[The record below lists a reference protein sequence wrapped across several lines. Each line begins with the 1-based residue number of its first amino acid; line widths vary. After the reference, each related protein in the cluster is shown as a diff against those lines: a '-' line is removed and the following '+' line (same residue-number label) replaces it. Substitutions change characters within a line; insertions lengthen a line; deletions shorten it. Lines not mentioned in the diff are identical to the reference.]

1 MNGELSKGKA
11 RGSGLIFVLCIA
23 LVSLAFLPFNT
34 EYVVYNVLLIAS
46 MLSGYLDDA
55 AETAWNE
62 YKKGIIDF
70 VIAVLAG
77 ASPCPMRCTCCSSSS

>member
-1 MNGELSKGKA
+1 M
-11 RGSGLIFVLCIA
+11 IFVLCIA

-62 YKKGIIDF
+62 YKKASSI
-70 VIAVLAG
+70 LSSRCWR
-77 ASPCPMRCTCCSSSS
+77 ASPT